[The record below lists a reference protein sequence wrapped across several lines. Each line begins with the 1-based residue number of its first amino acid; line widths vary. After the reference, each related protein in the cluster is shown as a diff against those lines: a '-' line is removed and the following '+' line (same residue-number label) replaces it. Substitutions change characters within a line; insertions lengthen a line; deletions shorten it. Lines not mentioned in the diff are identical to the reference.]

1 MHKLDP
7 IETILARMMP
17 PALSAEGQRGIEDM
31 LDELAG
37 PLPEILP
44 VKPWF
49 RRPWVGAGAAAGAA
63 AGIAAAILLPLALP
77 RLWTTTAPLPAVALE
92 QEATDGVV
100 LVGESGRIKSMSMQ
114 GWQENPD
121 GTALR
126 TLRMRVVEENQFLDE
141 ETGIIMLVS
150 EPREEY
156 LLMPVSAF

>member
-37 PLPEILP
+37 PLPQIIP

-49 RRPWVGAGAAAGAA
+49 RRPWVRGVAA
-63 AGIAAAILLPLALP
+63 AGIAAAVLLPLASP
-77 RLWTTTAPLPAVALE
+77 RLLQTAPMPVVVLE
-92 QEATDGVV
+92 QESADGVV
-100 LVGESGRIKSMSMQ
+100 LVGESGRIKSISAQ

-141 ETGIIMLVS
+141 ETGIVMLVS

>member
-17 PALSAEGQRGIEDM
+17 PALSAEGQRGIEEM

-49 RRPWVGAGAAAGAA
+49 RRPWVGGGAA
-63 AGIAAAILLPLALP
+63 AGIAAAVLLPLALP
-77 RLWTTTAPLPAVALE
+77 RLWTTVAPLPAAALE
-92 QEATDGVV
+92 QEVTDGVV
-100 LVGESGRIKSMSMQ
+100 LVGESGRIKSMSTQ

>member
-1 MHKLDP
+1 MRKLDP

-17 PALSAEGQRGIEDM
+17 PALSAEGQREIEDM

-37 PLPEILP
+37 PLPEIIP

-49 RRPWVGAGAAAGAA
+49 RQPWFRGIAA
-63 AGIAAAILLPLALP
+63 AGIAAAVMLPLALP
-77 RLWTTTAPLPAVALE
+77 RLLTTAAPLPAVELV
-92 QEATDGVV
+92 QKVPDGVV
-100 LVGESGRIKSMSMQ
+100 LIGESGRVNSISAQ

-121 GTALR
+121 GTASR

-141 ETGIIMLVS
+141 ETGIVMLVS

>member
-17 PALSAEGQRGIEDM
+17 PAMSADGQREIEEM

-37 PLPEILP
+37 SLPKIIP

-49 RRPWVGAGAAAGAA
+49 RRPWVGGGAA
-63 AGIAAAILLPLALP
+63 AGIAAAVMLPMALP
-77 RLWTTTAPLPAVALE
+77 RLWTTAVPLPAVAIALE
-92 QEATDGVV
+92 QESTDGVV
-100 LVGESGRIKSMSMQ
+100 LVGESGRIKSMSAQ

-126 TLRMRVVEENQFLDE
+126 TLHMRVVEENQFLDE
-141 ETGIIMLVS
+141 ETGIVMLVS

>member
-17 PALSAEGQRGIEDM
+17 PALSAEGQREIEDM

-37 PLPEILP
+37 PLPEIIP

-49 RRPWVGAGAAAGAA
+49 RQPWFR
-63 AGIAAAILLPLALP
+63 GIAAACIAAAVLLPLALP
-77 RLWTTTAPLPAVALE
+77 RLLTTAAPLPAVELV
-92 QEATDGVV
+92 QKVPDGVV
-100 LVGESGRIKSMSMQ
+100 LIGESGRINSISVQ

-121 GTALR
+121 GTASR

-141 ETGIIMLVS
+141 ETGIVMLVS

>member
-7 IETILARMMP
+7 IEMILARMMP
-17 PALSAEGQRGIEDM
+17 PALSAEGQRGIEEM
-31 LDELAG
+31 LDELAE
-37 PLPEILP
+37 PLPEIIP

-49 RRPWVGAGAAAGAA
+49 RRPWVGGGAA
-63 AGIAAAILLPLALP
+63 AGIAAAVLLPLALP
-77 RLWTTTAPLPAVALE
+77 RLWTTTAPLPAAALE

-100 LVGESGRIKSMSMQ
+100 LVGESGRIKSMSAQ

-126 TLRMRVVEENQFLDE
+126 TLRMKVVEENQLLDE
-141 ETGIIMLVS
+141 ETGIVMLVS

>member
-37 PLPEILP
+37 PRSEILP

-49 RRPWVGAGAAAGAA
+49 RRPWVGGGAA

-77 RLWTTTAPLPAVALE
+77 RLWTTTVPLPAAALE
-92 QEATDGVV
+92 QEVTDGVV
-100 LVGESGRIKSMSMQ
+100 LVGESGRINSMSTQ

-126 TLRMRVVEENQFLDE
+126 TLRMRVVEENQLLDE
-141 ETGIIMLVS
+141 ETGIVMLVS

>member
-37 PLPEILP
+37 SLPEIIP
-44 VKPWF
+44 VKSWF
-49 RRPWVGAGAAAGAA
+49 RRPWVHGVAA
-63 AGIAAAILLPLALP
+63 AGIAAAVLLPLASP
-77 RLWTTTAPLPAVALE
+77 HLWTATPLPAVTME
-92 QEATDGVV
+92 QEADDGVV
-100 LVGESGRIKSMSMQ
+100 LVGESGRINSISAQ
-114 GWQENPD
+114 GWQENSD

-126 TLRMRVVEENQFLDE
+126 TLRMRVVEENRFLDE
-141 ETGIIMLVS
+141 ETGIVMLVS